1 MSAKITYFN
10 MKPLHPTEITIFGN
24 KFAKQIIISK
34 LYIYQISFILL
45 KTTTS
50 ILYMVMIYRKSLNLA
65 RFAAWLDVQFP
76 SHFEIFFVWP
86 ILYEEIWRVSRTK
99 KRLLSTYAFF
109 KLMCTQGKVT
119 IFLNFTQVL
128 ITSTN
133 TNKTI

>member
-1 MSAKITYFN
+1 MNINQSFKWKEVQKMWNLGNFYIWGPRFVMSRTDAQNRVDI
-10 MKPLHPTEITIFGN
+10 IF
-24 KFAKQIIISK
+24 
-34 LYIYQISFILL
+34 

-50 ILYMVMIYRKSLNLA
+50 ILYMVVIYRKSLNLA